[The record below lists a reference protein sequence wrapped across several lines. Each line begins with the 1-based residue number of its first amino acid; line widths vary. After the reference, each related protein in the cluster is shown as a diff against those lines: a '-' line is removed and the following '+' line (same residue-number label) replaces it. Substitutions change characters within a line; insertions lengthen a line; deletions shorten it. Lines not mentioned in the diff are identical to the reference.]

1 MDEITALLQGKH
13 AVVAGPGMGADEA
26 AGMMMVQ
33 ILQFCSCGVV
43 ADADMLN
50 TAEFWLDEAAESA
63 CQVILTPHPGEMARL
78 TGLSVAYIQSHR
90 LEVAQSFAEEHHV
103 WLVLKGA
110 NTVIATPQGQLYMNI
125 TDSPALATAGS
136 GDVLSGMIGAFLAQ
150 GMSPEDACCAAVYAH
165 GRAGQL
171 MAEQFG
177 EVSSKAG
184 DIIAMLPHVLK

>member
-1 MDEITALLQGKH
+1 
-13 AVVAGPGMGADEA
+13 
-26 AGMMMVQ
+26 
-33 ILQFCSCGVV
+33 
-43 ADADMLN
+43 
-50 TAEFWLDEAAESA
+50 
-63 CQVILTPHPGEMARL
+63 
-78 TGLSVAYIQSHR
+78 
-90 LEVAQSFAEEHHV
+90 VAQSFAEAHHV

-136 GDVLSGMIGAFLAQ
+136 GDVLSGMIGSFLAQ

-165 GRAGQL
+165 GCAGQL

-177 EVSSKAG
+177 EVGSKAG